1 MVLTASDRK
10 IVETELEKAIE
21 DRADRITSSNYNTVL
36 SVREHGRGDIRFTV
50 KMCNVCLRPQLA
62 HDDPWSAT
70 CSRSTDAITRILSYK
85 MIEAFN

>member
-1 MVLTASDRK
+1 MVLTTSDPK

-21 DRADRITSSNYNTVL
+21 DRADRITSSNYTTVL
-36 SVREHGRGDIRFTV
+36 NIREHGRGDIRFTV